1 MFSKGELKGFCEE
14 TIIKQKM
21 NSVSVEFRE
30 ELQENKIITEMK
42 HTSETISEEKKRHNA
57 ENTARGKSAE

>member
-1 MFSKGELKGFCEE
+1 
-14 TIIKQKM
+14 M

-30 ELQENKIITEMK
+30 DLQENKIITEMK
-42 HTSETISEEKKRHNA
+42 HTSETIREEKKQHNA